1 MTFKSNGQFTVT
13 TKDEILR
20 RCEQSDY
27 RDCRINAYPEIIEKD
42 GMLVQPPNFIFIDLD
57 LENFDYNINRLDK
70 AKNSTVRKMAIMS
83 GFPTVFWTGN
93 GYHIYLSLQIPVLDN
108 QQFVFSKD
116 EFPNLFADKGKY
128 SHYYVSEVF
137 MQFTKQY
144 FTSGKSDPQ
153 HRPKYKT
160 CLTRIPETYNSKCL
174 LNGKS
179 RGESKVKT
187 LQKWN
192 GKRINAE
199 PLIHDFRTWLIQQEL
214 SLKSE
219 TKKQK
224 PQMKKTRLNVS
235 NPNLWSLS
243 QGSRISWIETLL
255 KTPIEDH
262 RKYCLW
268 RILGPYLLNIKQLSE
283 QTSADI
289 LERWL
294 LECNKKRKLDF
305 DSKTRVHGIVKYN
318 KGFQPISYSKLAT
331 ENNDLLILIKSK
343 DTST

>member
-1 MTFKSNGQFTVT
+1 M
-13 TKDEILR
+13 
-20 RCEQSDY
+20 
-27 RDCRINAYPEIIEKD
+27 
-42 GMLVQPPNFIFIDLD
+42 
-57 LENFDYNINRLDK
+57 
-70 AKNSTVRKMAIMS
+70 
-83 GFPTVFWTGN
+83 
-93 GYHIYLSLQIPVLDN
+93 
-108 QQFVFSKD
+108 
-116 EFPNLFADKGKY
+116 
-128 SHYYVSEVF
+128 
-137 MQFTKQY
+137 
-144 FTSGKSDPQ
+144 
-153 HRPKYKT
+153 
-160 CLTRIPETYNSKCL
+160 TRIPETYNSKCL

-192 GKRINAE
+192 GRRINAE

-214 SLKSE
+214 NLKSE

-224 PQMKKTRLNVS
+224 PQMKKARLNVS
-235 NPNLWSLS
+235 NPGLRSIS
-243 QGSRISWIETLL
+243 QGSRISWIETLV

-305 DSKTRVHGIVKYN
+305 DIKTRVQGIVKYN

-331 ENNDLLILIKSK
+331 ENNDLFILVKSK
-343 DTST
+343 DIST